1 MEDVDAGARRDVLEP
16 GAMEVRERGAEVDVN
31 ARLDVARDLETRS
44 RGEGG
49 RGEEL
54 ADAAD
59 DGRVAADDVDG
70 LRGDQLAEGSM
81 ARQALAEPDQHPAP
95 TPEVGDERGEALR
108 EGVLDVGEVERLEES
123 QPAQRVLEARER
135 AERVDDE
142 RALGA
147 EHLARSLEAARV
159 GGRVV
164 GADREL
170 HSLAPERDESD
181 ELLLELGQIERRLPP
196 VAADRAQRHFIA
208 PPPEEVGERHV
219 EALAEQVPEREVDGA
234 RGDREE
240 AALRVRPV
248 RVPEPLAHELG
259 PARVGADQQGRERL
273 LDDAP
278 DRETAAEGVG
288 APFEAAVSPDPDD
301 VVRPPRDRGGA
312 HDQRP
317 REGNRARKARDLAD
331 RVGPAEQPNTG
342 RDRLGH
348 RPLTAAAEPSL
359 PYDRPRGSAQAPRG
373 EGSLPASVPNLP
385 NALAA
390 LSRVTEDGS
399 NGGSQATPVVLVT
412 GAAGTIGVAVA
423 EALASR
429 GAALALTDLDADGLD
444 RVANR
449 LRGEGHTV
457 FAEAA
462 DLRGS
467 ADVSALVEHVV
478 SELGTVDACVLG
490 AGIEGRVVPADE
502 IADDELAA
510 LFDVNVFSM
519 FRVLRSLLP
528 VLRRQGRGRVV
539 ALASGAGTGGAPYLA
554 AYTAS
559 KHAVVG
565 LVRSVALEEARSGIA
580 VNAVCPGNVASPMLA
595 RIEDQLA
602 SLDGASAPGPGGVP
616 IGRYAE
622 PAEVAELVAF
632 LALDAPAYITG
643 AALPIDGGL
652 RV

>member
-1 MEDVDAGARRDVLEP
+1 M
-16 GAMEVRERGAEVDVN
+16 
-31 ARLDVARDLETRS
+31 
-44 RGEGG
+44 
-49 RGEEL
+49 
-54 ADAAD
+54 
-59 DGRVAADDVDG
+59 
-70 LRGDQLAEGSM
+70 
-81 ARQALAEPDQHPAP
+81 
-95 TPEVGDERGEALR
+95 
-108 EGVLDVGEVERLEES
+108 
-123 QPAQRVLEARER
+123 
-135 AERVDDE
+135 
-142 RALGA
+142 
-147 EHLARSLEAARV
+147 
-159 GGRVV
+159 
-164 GADREL
+164 
-170 HSLAPERDESD
+170 
-181 ELLLELGQIERRLPP
+181 
-196 VAADRAQRHFIA
+196 
-208 PPPEEVGERHV
+208 
-219 EALAEQVPEREVDGA
+219 
-234 RGDREE
+234 
-240 AALRVRPV
+240 
-248 RVPEPLAHELG
+248 
-259 PARVGADQQGRERL
+259 
-273 LDDAP
+273 
-278 DRETAAEGVG
+278 
-288 APFEAAVSPDPDD
+288 
-301 VVRPPRDRGGA
+301 
-312 HDQRP
+312 
-317 REGNRARKARDLAD
+317 
-331 RVGPAEQPNTG
+331 
-342 RDRLGH
+342 
-348 RPLTAAAEPSL
+348 
-359 PYDRPRGSAQAPRG
+359 
-373 EGSLPASVPNLP
+373 
-385 NALAA
+385 
-390 LSRVTEDGS
+390 
-399 NGGSQATPVVLVT
+399 VLVT

-429 GAALALTDLDADGLD
+429 GAALALTDLDPVGLD

-449 LRGEGHTV
+449 LRGEGHAV

-462 DLRGS
+462 DLRSS

-602 SLDGASAPGPGGVP
+602 SLDGASTPGPGGVP